1 MRGRRKMRSLWMAGE
16 ARARDE
22 RGAVMAEY
30 LPLLAVLGLVVF
42 FSFSFL
48 GPWAANHLGVA
59 ALSVE
64 YGDYVAGECPS
75 GEWKLIHETPETTKK
90 NGQSVNQNGD
100 YYICD
105 KDIPGGGNGNTNNN
119 NNVKDNN
126 SYPWDSG

>member
-1 MRGRRKMRSLWMAGE
+1 MRGRREIRSLWMAGK
-16 ARARDE
+16 AKARDE

-75 GEWKLIHETPETTKK
+75 GDWGLVDEGQDKK
-90 NGQSVNQNGD
+90 NGQNVNVNGD
-100 YYICD
+100 YYICL
-105 KDIPGGGNGNTNNN
+105 KEIPGGGNGNTNNN

-126 SYPWDSG
+126 SSPWDNSG

>member
-1 MRGRRKMRSLWMAGE
+1 MAGK
-16 ARARDE
+16 AKARDE

-30 LPLLAVLGLVVF
+30 LPLLVVLGLVVF

-75 GEWKLIHETPETTKK
+75 GDWGLVDEGQNKK
-90 NGQSVNQNGD
+90 NGQNVNVNGD
-100 YYICD
+100 YYICL
-105 KDIPGGGNGNTNNN
+105 KEIPGGGNGNTNNTSD
-119 NNVKDNN
+119 VKDNN
-126 SYPWDSG
+126 SYPWDNSG

>member
-1 MRGRRKMRSLWMAGE
+1 MRGRREMRSLWMAGK
-16 ARARDE
+16 AKARDE

-75 GEWKLIHETPETTKK
+75 GDWGLVDEGQDKN
-90 NGQSVNQNGD
+90 NGQD
-100 YYICD
+100 YYICL
-105 KDIPGGGNGNTNNN
+105 KEIPGGGNGNTNNN

-126 SYPWDSG
+126 SSPWDNSG

>member
-1 MRGRRKMRSLWMAGE
+1 MRGPGIMRSLWTAGK

-22 RGAVMAEY
+22 RGVTMAEY
-30 LPLLAVLGLVVF
+30 LPLLAVIGLVVF

-48 GPWAANHLGVA
+48 GPWAANHLGIA

-64 YGDYVAGECPS
+64 HGDYVAGECPS
-75 GEWKLIHETPETTKK
+75 GDWYLVDAEQNKK
-90 NGQSVNQNGD
+90 NGQNVNQNGD

-105 KDIPGGGNGNTNNN
+105 KGIPGGGNGNTNNN

-126 SYPWDSG
+126 SYPWDNNS

>member
-16 ARARDE
+16 AKARDE
-22 RGAVMAEY
+22 RGVVMAEY

-75 GEWKLIHETPETTKK
+75 GDWYLVEEGQDKK
-90 NGQSVNQNGD
+90 SGQNVNQNGD

-105 KDIPGGGNGNTNNN
+105 KQIPGGGNGNTNQN

-126 SYPWDSG
+126 SYPWDNNG

>member
-1 MRGRRKMRSLWMAGE
+1 MRGQRKMRSLWMAGE
-16 ARARDE
+16 AKARDE
-22 RGAVMAEY
+22 RGVVMAEY

-75 GEWKLIHETPETTKK
+75 GDWYLVEEGQDKK
-90 NGQSVNQNGD
+90 SGQNVNQNGD

-105 KDIPGGGNGNTNNN
+105 KQIPGGGNGNTNQN

-126 SYPWDSG
+126 SYPWDNNG

>member
-1 MRGRRKMRSLWMAGE
+1 MRGPGIMRSFWMAGK
-16 ARARDE
+16 AKARDE
-22 RGAVMAEY
+22 RGVAMAEY

-75 GEWKLIHETPETTKK
+75 GDWYLVEEGQNKK
-90 NGQSVNQNGD
+90 NGQNVNQNGD

-105 KDIPGGGNGNTNNN
+105 KQIPGGGNGNTNQN

-126 SYPWDSG
+126 SYPWDNNG